1 MSLRVSPLDAAQQA
15 IEHTR
20 RALFP
25 FRLER
30 WLLLGLLAFLDQCG
44 RGGAGIPN
52 LPAGAFRDSP
62 GGGGE
67 RASTAAAWIGSHVGL
82 VMAIAAA
89 ALLLIVALSALVL
102 WVNSRG
108 IFMYIE
114 AVAAAPAELGLRWRE
129 HAERAQSLF
138 AWRFGLAM
146 ATLVAVILLVGAG
159 AGAIFLHAREH
170 LSSVAMV
177 ILIVGLLLLLVM
189 LIVAVSMVS
198 VLLRDFVAPLQW
210 RLGLP
215 CGAATR
221 QAIALLRPEL
231 GALVLYLLLK
241 IAFAVILGIATLI
254 AGCLTCCCAF
264 LPVLCQAV
272 LQPLLFFERAWSLFL
287 LRQLGVDAIQ
297 PGASFPDSHGGN
309 RGVLA

>member
-1 MSLRVSPLDAAQQA
+1 MKQRASPFDAAQEA

-30 WLLLGLLAFLDQCG
+30 WLLLGLVAFLDQCG

-52 LPAGAFRDSP
+52 LPGGGFPGSPGHSGAGAA
-62 GGGGE
+62 E
-67 RASTAAAWIGSHVGL
+67 ATAWLGSHIGL
-82 VMAIAAA
+82 VMAIAA
-89 ALLLIVALSALVL
+89 LIMLFVVALSAFTL

-114 AVAAAPAELGLRWRE
+114 AVAAAPAELGLRWSE

-146 ATLVAVILLVGAG
+146 A
-159 AGAIFLHAREH
+159 IFMA
-170 LSSVAMV
+170 V
-177 ILIVGLLLLLVM
+177 ILIVGAGGGAVLLHTRDSLSGVATGILVGGLLLLL
-189 LIVAVSMVS
+189 LAVIIAASIVS
-198 VLLRDFVAPLQW
+198 VLLRDFVAPLQF

-215 CGAATR
+215 CGEAAR
-221 QAIALLRPEL
+221 RAMALLRPQL
-231 GALVLYLLLK
+231 GALALYLLLK
-241 IAFAVILGIATLI
+241 IAFVIVLGVAALL

-264 LPVLCQAV
+264 LPVVCQAT
-272 LQPLLFFERAWSLFL
+272 LQPLYFFERAWSLFL
-287 LRQLGVDAIQ
+287 LRQLGVDVFAPMNSGTAI
-297 PGASFPDSHGGN
+297 P
-309 RGVLA
+309 